1 MKFSPAILFLLLFA
15 FIGQADALPSAD
27 KEKKKKGKADDS
39 AKASSL
45 SKGEQQKLERLF
57 LEAEKFKVIED
68 WENAIKTYGEVI
80 AMNADNHAAYFQL
93 AQIYFAQQKA
103 PEAEKAA
110 AQAVKLDGSNKWY
123 WEMLATV
130 YMAAGKPKEAADT
143 YKALIQKFPND
154 PDTYLNLGFMQA
166 RSGQFENAIK
176 TYDQYEKTFGLDESV
191 VLEKK
196 NMYLRLNRFNDAISE
211 VHKLTDAFP
220 GEIEYLLLEAE
231 LYRANNMK
239 DKASVLYKK
248 ILDIE
253 PDNAHALL
261 ALADMDLQG
270 GNTQQSMES
279 IKKIFENPKMDVDTK
294 IRILFPY
301 LQYWDIQKEKKHE
314 AFELAELLTTAH
326 PDEAKA
332 WAIKGDLY
340 SFDLQYDKSLES
352 YKRALAL
359 KKDVLQVWQQ
369 VLVIYNTQRD
379 WKNLQA
385 TATEALEYFPNQA
398 IIYLFKGGAE
408 QQNKEYEKSVTSLSK
423 GERMSADN
431 EKLRS
436 QFLANLGDV
445 YHSMGKYEAS
455 DSAYD
460 RALKYDP
467 ENAYVLNNYSYYLS
481 LRKTNLEK
489 AKQMSAYSNK
499 LEPGNASFLDTY
511 AWILFQ
517 LKDYT
522 GAKEWQEKAMKADG
536 NKSGTI
542 IEHYAD
548 ILFELGDTAGALKYW
563 KQAKEL
569 GTDSATIDRKIA
581 EGKYVE

>member
-1 MKFSPAILFLLLFA
+1 MKFIPAILFFSLFA
-15 FIGQADALPSAD
+15 FMSEAQALQK
-27 KEKKKKGKADDS
+27 KEKKKKKDDTHQS
-39 AKASSL
+39 AL
-45 SKGEQQKLERLF
+45 SNAQQQNLERLF
-57 LEAEKFKVIED
+57 IEAEKLKVIED
-68 WENAIKTYGEVI
+68 WEAAISAYREVLT
-80 AMNADNHAAYFQL
+80 ADPDNHAANFQL
-93 AQIYFAQQKA
+93 AQIYFNTQKLD
-103 PEAEKAA
+103 EAEKEALE
-110 AQAVKLDGSNKWY
+110 AVKKDGSNKWY
-123 WEMLATV
+123 LEMLAAV
-130 YMAAGKPKEAADT
+130 YMAEGKAKEATDT
-143 YKALIQKFPND
+143 YKTLIQKFPNN
-154 PDTYLNLGFMQA
+154 PETYLNLGFMQA
-166 RSGQFENAIK
+166 RAGQFENAIK
-176 TYDQYEKTFGLDESV
+176 TYDQYEKFFGLDENV

-196 NMYLRLNRFNDAISE
+196 NMYLRLNKFNEAISE

-220 GEIEYLLLEAE
+220 GEVDYLLLEAE
-231 LYRANNMK
+231 LYRANRMK
-239 DKASVLYKK
+239 DKATELYKK
-248 ILDIE
+248 ILEIE
-253 PDNAHALL
+253 PDNAQALL
-261 ALADMDLQG
+261 ALADIDMQG
-270 GNTQQSMES
+270 GNTEQSMES

-301 LQYWDIQKEKKHE
+301 LQYWDIQKAKKHE

-340 SFDLQYDKSLES
+340 FFDNQFDKSQAS
-352 YKRALAL
+352 YQRALEL

-369 VLVIYNTQRD
+369 LLVIYNTQRD
-379 WKNLQA
+379 WAGLQK

-408 QQNKEYEKSVTSLSK
+408 QQNKEYEKAVASLSK
-423 GERMSADN
+423 GEKMSADN
-431 EKLRS
+431 DKLRS

-445 YHSMGKYEAS
+445 YHSLNRYEAS
-455 DSAYD
+455 DSAYE
-460 RALKYDP
+460 RSLKYDP

-517 LKDYT
+517 LKDYA
-522 GAKEWQEKAMKADG
+522 GAKEWLEKAMKADG
-536 NKSGTI
+536 GKSGTI

-548 ILFELGDTAGALKYW
+548 ILYELGNKEEAIKYW
-563 KQAKEL
+563 RQAKEL
-569 GTDSATIDRKIA
+569 GTDSGTIDRKIA